1 MKFYELHVAGLVRQ
15 LPMVKLSEDLSI
27 ASFVLL
33 GDQEMTTA
41 AARALEEKLP
51 QFDILVTAEAKGIPL
66 VHELARLRNQSR
78 YIVARKSQKAYMETP
93 VKIELESITTAGK
106 QVLFMDE
113 EDRKRVEGKR
123 VAIVDDVISTGAS
136 LKALE
141 TLVEKVGGEIV
152 AKAAILAEGDAKDR
166 SDIIFLEPLPTFK

>member
-1 MKFYELHVAGLVRQ
+1 MEFFELHVAGLTRQ
-15 LPMVKLSEDLSI
+15 LPIIKLSEDLSI

-41 AARALEEKLP
+41 AAKALEEKLP
-51 QFDILVTAEAKGIPL
+51 PFDILVTAEAKGIPL
-66 VHELARLRNQSR
+66 VHELARLRDQSR
-78 YIVARKSQKAYMETP
+78 YIVARKSKKAYMEAP
-93 VKIELESITTAGK
+93 VKIELESITTTGK

-113 EDRKRVEGKR
+113 EDRKRVVGKR

-141 TLVEKVGGEIV
+141 ILVEKVGGEVV
-152 AKAAILAEGDAKDR
+152 AKAAILAEGDAR
-166 SDIIFLEPLPTFK
+166 NRNDIIFLEPLPVF